1 MAASSNQTTDILSV
15 EKFSASFDLKGQF
28 RPVLNEVSFSLPL
41 HSMSAIVGESG
52 SGKSL
57 TALSILGLAPRNLV
71 HTSGRIRY
79 RESVLTE
86 LSERELR
93 AVRGSRIAMV
103 FQDARA
109 ALNPVFTVG
118 HQLEATVRA
127 HQRISRSQ
135 ARSLVADALASV
147 RIPDVR
153 RRMDQYPHQF
163 SGGMAQRVALAQTL
177 LCEPELL
184 LLDEPTTGLDVTIQA
199 DVMDLVRALSIERNM
214 TTCLITHDL
223 GLVGQYC
230 ERVIVMRAGE
240 VCEQTDAQ
248 TVFSAPTHPYTQLLL
263 DASELTQRDTVYR
276 RITA

>member
-1 MAASSNQTTDILSV
+1 MTRTKLAADDMLAV
-15 EKFSASFDLKGQF
+15 EGFSASFDLKGEL
-28 RPVLNEVSFSLPL
+28 RPVLKDVTFSLPS

-57 TALSILGLAPRNLV
+57 TALSVLGLAPRRLV
-71 HTSGRIRY
+71 RTSGQIRY
-79 RESVLTE
+79 RDSVLTE

-93 AVRGSRIAMV
+93 TVRGARIAMV

-127 HQRISRSQ
+127 HQKVSRKQ
-135 ARSLVADALASV
+135 AKSLAADALASV
-147 RIPDVR
+147 RIPDVS
-153 RRMDQYPHQF
+153 RRMEQYPHQF

-177 LCEPELL
+177 LCDPELL

-199 DVMDLVRALSIERNM
+199 DVMDLITTLGAERHM

-230 ERVIVMRAGE
+230 DRVIVMKAGE
-240 VCEQTDAQ
+240 VCEQTDAK
-248 TVFSAPTHPYTQLLL
+248 TVFSTPTHPYTQLLL
-263 DASELTQRDTVYR
+263 DASELKQRDTTER
-276 RITA
+276 RIIA